1 MNQNMTT
8 GNIATGLIKF
18 SVPLVLSGILQ
29 QLYNWTDAFILGN
42 IEGEHALAAVGATT
56 TISEFLI
63 LMITGF
69 SVGLSIMAAQLFGS
83 GRRQELMSL
92 VHLFSTIMGIIFLVV
107 CTVCSIWAGTLLGM
121 IQTPK
126 DIYTDAQR
134 YLQIV
139 FLGIPFIAVY
149 NVYAAALRGIGD
161 SRTPF
166 IMVVA
171 SSFCNI
177 LLDICFVGKC
187 RYGVTGAAAATIFS
201 QIFMTVFTIL
211 YAAKKHEDFRVR
223 RNRGMPC
230 GNVLSQG
237 IVLGIPTALQ
247 ASVGACGNLILQNFM
262 NGFGTHTVAAIT
274 TAYRIDSIIMLPIIN
289 LGSGISTMVAQNVG
303 AKEYKRAQK
312 GFAIGSIMMIVVTIC
327 LILFIN
333 IAGGFL
339 VSIFGLSGEA
349 EQIGIRFLKTI
360 SRFFVVYGMAVA
372 MKSFLEGNRNV
383 VFSGIASMFVLGLRI
398 FLSYTFKEN
407 YGNDIIAYAEGVSW
421 IALFLICL
429 IRCCVFFKQ
438 KEKFHKRRKYKKFT
452 KLLQKHDGL

>member
-69 SVGLSIMAAQLFGS
+69 AVGLSILAAQLFGS
-83 GRRQELMSL
+83 GKRQELMSL
-92 VHLFSTIMGIIFLVV
+92 VNLFSIIMGILFLVV
-107 CTVCSIWAGTLLGM
+107 CVLCSIGTGKLLGM

-126 DIYTDAQR
+126 DIYADAQR
-134 YLQIV
+134 YLQII

-149 NVYAAALRGIGD
+149 NVYAAVLRGIGD

-171 SSFCNI
+171 SSFLNI
-177 LLDICFVGKC
+177 VLDVCFIGVC
-187 RYGVTGAAAATIFS
+187 RYGVVGAAVATIVS
-201 QIFMTVFTIL
+201 QIFMTLFTIG
-211 YAAKKHEDFRVR
+211 YATKKHEEIRMV
-223 RNRGMPC
+223 RNRRIPC
-230 GNVLSQG
+230 RNVLKQG
-237 IVLGIPTALQ
+237 IILGIPTALQ
-247 ASVGACGNLILQNFM
+247 ASIGACGNLILQNFM

-274 TAYRIDSIIMLPIIN
+274 TAYRIDSIIMLPIVN

-303 AKEYKRAQK
+303 AEEYKRAKK
-312 GFAIGSIMMIVVTIC
+312 GFAVGSIMMVVVTMC
-327 LILFIN
+327 LIVFIN

-360 SRFFVVYGMAVA
+360 SRFFVVYGMAVS

-383 VFSGIASMFVLGLRI
+383 VFSGIVSAFVLALRI
-398 FLSYTFKEN
+398 FLSYTLKGN
-407 YGNDIIAYAEGVSW
+407 YGNDIIAYAEGISW

-429 IRCCVFFKQ
+429 VRCCIFFKYR
-438 KEKFHKRRKYKKFT
+438 ENHSKRRHYKNFT